1 MHWYFSK
8 ENHQGMKFKDFF
20 DENQHK
26 KFHKRLQEQI
36 SFGEPMLLQTNLDN
50 FPAIVQQKFLYLC
63 VRIFVQIKAAKELR
77 VALISV

>member
-36 SFGEPMLLQTNLDN
+36 SFGEPMLLQTKIKQLSGHCS
-50 FPAIVQQKFLYLC
+50 AK
-63 VRIFVQIKAAKELR
+63 IFIRCCKIFIPVCSHIYAD
-77 VALISV
+77 